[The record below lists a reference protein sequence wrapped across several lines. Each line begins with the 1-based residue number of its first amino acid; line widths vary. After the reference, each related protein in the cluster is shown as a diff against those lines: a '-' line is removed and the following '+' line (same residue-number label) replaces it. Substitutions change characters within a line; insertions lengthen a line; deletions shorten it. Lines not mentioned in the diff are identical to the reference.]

1 VLITSPNP
9 KRLFKTN
16 MLSDSLALS
25 LATKSAELT
34 VEEHT
39 EVFTVAYEAAFATSL
54 IKNLTKAKST
64 ACAYPNYALAAPR
77 DAKLGAM
84 AALAAAIKLK
94 AANKSIKSIVSA
106 KKAACIALRAKKLV
120 TEKLQDQFE
129 LLHMLASLPPP

>member
-1 VLITSPNP
+1 MLITSPNP

>member
-1 VLITSPNP
+1 MLITSPNP

-129 LLHMLASLPPP
+129 VLHMLASLPPL